1 MTESYLDALR
11 KIYNEV
17 KIVGL
22 PQSSGSSSKSDP
34 LGPENIA
41 TAMVMYQHVMG
52 GGGNQ
57 SLSNQDVKSLQQQ
70 VTQLAGAMADVKDA
84 ASKTGSGAPM
94 DRGVRYLDDKALF

>member
-22 PQSSGSSSKSDP
+22 PQSSGSASKSDP

-52 GGGNQ
+52 GGGN
-57 SLSNQDVKSLQQQ
+57 
-70 VTQLAGAMADVKDA
+70 
-84 ASKTGSGAPM
+84 
-94 DRGVRYLDDKALF
+94 